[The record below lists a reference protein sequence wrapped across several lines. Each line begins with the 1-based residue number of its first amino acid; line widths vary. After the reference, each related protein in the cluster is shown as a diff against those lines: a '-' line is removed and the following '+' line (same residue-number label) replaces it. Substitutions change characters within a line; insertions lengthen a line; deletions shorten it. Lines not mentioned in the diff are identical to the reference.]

1 MPHGQ
6 CFSFWNYQRRPWQ
19 GLLPLAKRALI
30 YRWHINNQR
39 GSFCWSEASEFDGS
53 LVSISQEPK
62 NEAEPWAAD
71 DTGIALPPDSSKE
84 LIKISAPWVQVCN
97 VWFAVPGRTLSFFFF
112 FHFRSEMVTFIYF
125 FFFWHMEVPRQGLN
139 LRRCGD
145 LRHRSPT
152 CCGAWKLPQ
161 FSLESPPAI
170 CLDHSRPRC
179 RFHQIWCWLSRI
191 SAALFTVTPK
201 RPAYPLTAGFKKD
214 VYYRLVS

>member
-84 LIKISAPWVQVCN
+84 LIKSQHLGCRSAMCGLQ
-97 VWFAVPGRTLSFFFF
+97 FLEELSLFFFF

-125 FFFWHMEVPRQGLN
+125 FFFLAYG
-139 LRRCGD
+139 
-145 LRHRSPT
+145 
-152 CCGAWKLPQ
+152 
-161 FSLESPPAI
+161 SPPTGIEPAP
-170 CLDHSRPRC
+170 LWWSAP
-179 RFHQIWCWLSRI
+179 QIPDLLWCVETSSVQFRISSSHLPGSQPAKMPLSSDLMLAQQDQCCFIYSDPKEASISSDSRI
-191 SAALFTVTPK
+191 
-201 RPAYPLTAGFKKD
+201 
-214 VYYRLVS
+214 

>member
-84 LIKISAPWVQVCN
+84 LIKSQHLGCRSAMCGLQ
-97 VWFAVPGRTLSFFFF
+97 FLEELSLFFFSF
-112 FHFRSEMVTFIYF
+112 ILGVRWLHLFIYLF
-125 FFFWHMEVPRQGLN
+125 FGIWK
-139 LRRCGD
+139 
-145 LRHRSPT
+145 SPDRDWT
-152 CCGAWKLPQ
+152 CA
-161 FSLESPPAI
+161 AVVI
-170 CLDHSRPRC
+170 CATDP
-179 RFHQIWCWLSRI
+179 
-191 SAALFTVTPK
+191 
-201 RPAYPLTAGFKKD
+201 RPAVVRGNFLSS
-214 VYYRLVS
+214 V